1 MSNIKRN
8 KGNGIAAAAGAAAL
22 AGFAAWQFYLFA
34 SFRNAGGA
42 FDSQGGTSNLWLAIG
57 ATLVACALGFVAF
70 SVLVG
75 YDEKNEM
82 HITSQD

>member
-8 KGNGIAAAAGAAAL
+8 KVNGIAASAGVAAL
-22 AGFAAWQFYLFA
+22 ALFAAWQFYLFA
-34 SFRNAGGA
+34 SFRNEGGA
-42 FDSQGGTSNLWLAIG
+42 FDSHGGTSHLWFAI
-57 ATLVACALGFVAF
+57 AAALVACTLGFLAF

-82 HITSQD
+82 HINSQE